1 MKAAFS
7 NSEHMLVNLAED
19 RLWDCKEVRIGVHP
33 FNQSLPLMKPG
44 CAAGSSMIQLL
55 LSVAF

>member
-1 MKAAFS
+1 MP
-7 NSEHMLVNLAED
+7 VNLAED